1 MPRHASHII
10 PPWVTG
16 AERVYTELYPPTPSV
31 PHFDFTYAYEDIL
44 LHFLTTINMDMRSLW
59 ADGHLAYTLTPEG
72 IEDYFCNRLRIQKLG
87 DHRPEVRTCGNMFL
101 VYSRTLYDSP
111 PCLPYTTDPN
121 GKPFWLIDFLVDS
134 PTSIIVPQ
142 QLNIL
147 RNPIPLKTRL
157 NMPIFFQNRQG
168 GLGVSVGAAAASA
181 KPGIRGED
189 MILEAIRGVSTTHF
203 VVQWPGHSDFLK
215 QSETRVSKEPH
226 TIGRFAH
233 HIGLFMKKF
242 LMKAPS
248 LRIDQGGDS
257 TWYLLVDGSRY

>member
-1 MPRHASHII
+1 M
-10 PPWVTG
+10 
-16 AERVYTELYPPTPSV
+16 
-31 PHFDFTYAYEDIL
+31 
-44 LHFLTTINMDMRSLW
+44 W
-59 ADGHLAYTLTPEG
+59 ADGHLAYTLTPQG

-101 VYSRTLYDSP
+101 IYSRTLYDSP
-111 PCLPYTTDPN
+111 PCPPYATDPN

-142 QLNIL
+142 QLNTL

-168 GLGVSVGAAAASA
+168 ALGVSIGAAAASA
-181 KPGIRGED
+181 KPGILDED

-203 VVQWPGHSDFLK
+203 VVQVRVHVVARVSRLMTSQWPGHSDFLK

-242 LMKAPS
+242 LMV
-248 LRIDQGGDS
+248 RDHCI
-257 TWYLLVDGSRY
+257 